1 MTTTNLELKK
11 IFLIATG
18 NQFQNQLVERT
29 LQTHFTNA
37 SIFSAIDGADAQ
49 FKAENVTPH
58 VVIVDYFLPRIN
70 AVTLTK
76 KLLKKKNRTAV
87 IILSPK
93 PDKEHFMEEIVTGQ
107 VQFLTNTQNTTSFIS
122 HVNRALN
129 FAANQEHSLY
139 NIKFLNKDEWLLR
152 EGEEGKFVYLVR
164 NGRLKAFRNI
174 NGKEVMLGFIE
185 AGEFVGEMAYIN
197 GEPRSA
203 DVKCLTDVELIEI
216 PSGILDSI
224 LFSKPAW
231 SRALLKTLSRRLKE
245 VNEKQ
250 VNG

>member
-1 MTTTNLELKK
+1 MGNLESKK

-18 NQFQNQLVERT
+18 HQLQNQLLERS
-29 LQTHFTNA
+29 LQTHFTNV
-37 SIFSAIDGADAQ
+37 SVFSAVDGVDAQ
-49 FKAENVTPH
+49 FKADNVTPN
-58 VVIVDYFLPRIN
+58 VVILDYLLPRMN

-76 KLLKKKNRTAV
+76 KLLRKKQRTAI

-93 PDKEHFMEEIVTGQ
+93 VDKEHFIEEVVTGQ
-107 VQFLTNTQNTTSFIS
+107 VQFLTSISNTNSFIA

-129 FAANQEHSLY
+129 FAAHEETSLY
-139 NIKFLNKDEWLLR
+139 NLKFLNKDEWLLR
-152 EGEEGKFVYLVR
+152 EGEEGQYVYLVR
-164 NGRLKAFRNI
+164 NGRLKAFRNVQ
-174 NGKEVMLGFIE
+174 GKEVILGYVE

-203 DVKCLTDVELIEI
+203 DVRCLTDVELIEI
-216 PSGILDSI
+216 PSGQLDSI

-245 VNEKQ
+245 VNQKQ
-250 VNG
+250 VGS